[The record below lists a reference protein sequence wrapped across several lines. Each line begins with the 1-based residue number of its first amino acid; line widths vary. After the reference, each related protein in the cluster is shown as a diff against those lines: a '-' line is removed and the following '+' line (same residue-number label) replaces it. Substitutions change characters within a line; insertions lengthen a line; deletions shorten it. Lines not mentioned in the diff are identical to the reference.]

1 MFSFLQRYRELLIV
15 GTLLL
20 GPLIS
25 YLTVGHRGRD
35 PNFVDQAVLFVSA
48 PVQSV
53 LTSAID
59 GVGNTVNGY
68 IALRGSHVEAL
79 ECRTGLAEAHAEL
92 NSLREAEA
100 ENARLKSLL
109 SYVEDTADQ
118 EIVARVIGLNA
129 SAQFQS
135 IRINRGENDGVR
147 FGMPVVTDEG
157 AVGQIVRSVGGS
169 ADVMLL
175 TDPGSHI
182 GGVIQRTRVR
192 VTITGTGGGRPL
204 SLDMVRREDDARDGD
219 IVVTAGSDGI
229 FPRGVRVGVVRTP
242 ERPSV
247 GMFMKATL
255 EPSVELD
262 RVEEVLVIP
271 VTMGIPS
278 AAAGAEKKGAR

>member
-1 MFSFLQRYRELLIV
+1 MFTFLRRYRELLVV

-20 GPLIS
+20 APLIS
-25 YLTVGHRGRD
+25 YLTTGHRGRE
-35 PNFVDQAVLFVSA
+35 PNFIDRAVLFISA
-48 PVQSV
+48 PVQAA

-59 GVGNTVNGY
+59 FVSGMGSGY
-68 IALRGSHVEAL
+68 VSLRGSHEEAQI
-79 ECRTGLAEAHAEL
+79 CRVGLAEAHAEL
-92 NSLREAEA
+92 NALREAEA

-109 SYVEDTADQ
+109 NYVEDTVDQ
-118 EIVARVIGLNA
+118 EIVARVIGLNP
-129 SAQFQS
+129 SPQFQS
-135 IRINRGENDGVR
+135 IRINRGEDDGVR
-147 FGMPVVTDEG
+147 FGLPVVTAEG
-157 AVGQIVRSVGGS
+157 AVGQVIRSVGGS

-175 TDPGSHI
+175 TDPQSHI

-192 VTITGTGGGRPL
+192 VTISGGGGGRPL
-204 SLDMVRREDDARDGD
+204 SLDLVRREDDARDGD

-247 GMFMKATL
+247 SMFLKATL
-255 EPSVELD
+255 EPSVELN

-278 AAAGAEKKGAR
+278 VELGKGAR

>member
-1 MFSFLQRYRELLIV
+1 MFSFFQRYRELLTV

-20 GPLIS
+20 APLVS
-25 YLTVGHRGRD
+25 YLWTGHRGRE
-35 PNFVDQAVLFVSA
+35 PNIVDRAVLFVSA

-59 GVGNTVNGY
+59 GVSSMGSGY
-68 IALRGSHVEAL
+68 LALRGAHEEAL
-79 ECRTGLAEAHAEL
+79 ECRTGLAMAHAEL

-100 ENARLKSLL
+100 ENARLKALL
-109 SYVEDTADQ
+109 SYVEDTVDQ

-135 IRINRGENDGVR
+135 IRINRGEDDGVR
-147 FGMPVVTDEG
+147 FGMPVVTAEG

-169 ADVMLL
+169 SDVMLL
-175 TDPGSHI
+175 TDPSSHI

-192 VTITGTGGGRPL
+192 VTVSGSGGGRPL
-204 SLDMVRREDDARDGD
+204 LLDVVRREDDARDGD
-219 IVVTAGSDGI
+219 VVVTAGSDGI
-229 FPRGVRVGVVRTP
+229 FPRGVPLGIVRSPT
-242 ERPSV
+242 RPSV
-247 GMFMKATL
+247 GMFLKGTL

-271 VTMGIPS
+271 VMMGIPS
-278 AAAGAEKKGAR
+278 SDLGKGALK

>member
-1 MFSFLQRYRELLIV
+1 MFSFFQRYRELLTV

-20 GPLIS
+20 APLVS
-25 YLTVGHRGRD
+25 YLWTGHRGRE
-35 PNFVDQAVLFVSA
+35 PNIVDRAVLFVSA

-59 GVGNTVNGY
+59 GVSSMGSGY
-68 IALRGSHVEAL
+68 LALRGAHEEAL
-79 ECRTGLAEAHAEL
+79 ECRTSLAMAHAEL

-109 SYVEDTADQ
+109 TYVEDTVDQ

-135 IRINRGENDGVR
+135 IRINRGEDDGVR
-147 FGMPVVTDEG
+147 FGMPVVTAEG

-169 ADVMLL
+169 SDVMLL
-175 TDPGSHI
+175 TDPASHI

-192 VTITGTGGGRPL
+192 VTVSGSGGGRPL
-204 SLDMVRREDDARDGD
+204 LLDVVRREDDARDGD
-219 IVVTAGSDGI
+219 VVVTAGSDGI
-229 FPRGVRVGVVRTP
+229 FPRGVPLGIVRSPT
-242 ERPSV
+242 RPSV
-247 GMFMKATL
+247 GMFLKGTL

-271 VTMGIPS
+271 VMMGIPS
-278 AAAGAEKKGAR
+278 SDLGKGALK

>member
-1 MFSFLQRYRELLIV
+1 MFSFFRRHRELLIV

-20 GPLIS
+20 APLIS
-25 YLTVGHRGRD
+25 YLTTGHRGRA
-35 PNFVDQAVLFVSA
+35 PNFVDRAVLFLSA

-59 GVGNTVNGY
+59 GVGSLGSGY
-68 IALRGSHVEAL
+68 LALRGAHEEAL
-79 ECRTGLAEAHAEL
+79 ECRTGLAEAHAEV

-100 ENARLKSLL
+100 ENARLKALL
-109 SYVEDTADQ
+109 SYVEDTVDQ
-118 EIVARVIGLNA
+118 EIVARVIGLNP
-129 SAQFQS
+129 SPQFQS
-135 IRINRGENDGVR
+135 IRINRGEGDGVR
-147 FGMPVVTDEG
+147 FGMPVVTSEG
-157 AVGQIVRSVGGS
+157 AVGQVIRSVDGS

-175 TDPGSHI
+175 TDPQSHI

-192 VTITGTGGGRPL
+192 VTITGGGGGRPL
-204 SLDMVRREDDARDGD
+204 SLDVVRREDDARDGD
-219 IVVTAGSDGI
+219 VVVTAGSDGI

-247 GMFMKATL
+247 GMFLKATL
-255 EPSVELD
+255 EPSVELN

-278 AAAGAEKKGAR
+278 AAAGKGSSR

>member
-1 MFSFLQRYRELLIV
+1 MFSFFQRYRELLTV

-20 GPLIS
+20 APLVS
-25 YLTVGHRGRD
+25 YLWTGHRGRE
-35 PNFVDQAVLFVSA
+35 PNFVDRAVLFVSA

-59 GVGNTVNGY
+59 GVGSMSSGY
-68 IALRGSHVEAL
+68 VALRGSHEEAL
-79 ECRTGLAEAHAEL
+79 ECRTNLAMAHAEL
-92 NSLREAEA
+92 NALREAEA

-109 SYVEDTADQ
+109 SYVEDTVDQ

-135 IRINRGENDGVR
+135 IRINRGEDDGVR
-147 FGMPVVTDEG
+147 FGMPVVTAEG

-175 TDPGSHI
+175 TDPASHI

-192 VTITGTGGGRPL
+192 VTVSGSGGGRPL
-204 SLDMVRREDDARDGD
+204 LLDVVRREDDARDGD
-219 IVVTAGSDGI
+219 VVVTAGSDGI
-229 FPRGVRVGVVRTP
+229 FPRGVPLGIVRSPT
-242 ERPSV
+242 RPSV
-247 GMFMKATL
+247 GMFLNGTL
-255 EPSVELD
+255 EPAVELE

-271 VTMGIPS
+271 VMMGIPS
-278 AAAGAEKKGAR
+278 SDLGKGALK

>member
-1 MFSFLQRYRELLIV
+1 MFSFLQRYRELLVV

-20 GPLIS
+20 APLIG
-25 YLTVGHRGRD
+25 YLTTGHKGRD
-35 PNFVDQAVLFVSA
+35 PNFVDRAVLFISA

-53 LTSAID
+53 LTSTID
-59 GVGNTVNGY
+59 GVAGVGGGY
-68 IALRGSHVEAL
+68 IALRGAHEEAL
-79 ECRTGLAEAHAEL
+79 ICRTGLAEAHAEL

-109 SYVEDTADQ
+109 NYVQD
-118 EIVARVIGLNA
+118 IVARVIGLNA

-135 IRINRGENDGVR
+135 IRINRGEDDGVR
-147 FGMPVVTDEG
+147 FGMPVVTAEG
-157 AVGQIVRSVGGS
+157 AVGQIVRSVGSS

-175 TDPGSHI
+175 TDPQSKI

-192 VTITGTGGGRPL
+192 VTVKGKGGGRPL
-204 SLDMVRREDDARDGD
+204 ALDVVRREDDARDGD

-229 FPRGVRVGVVRTP
+229 FPRGVPLGVVRTP

-247 GMFMKATL
+247 GMFLTGTL
-255 EPSVELD
+255 EPAVELD

-278 AAAGAEKKGAR
+278 ATPRKGGSN